1 MKVAKTLMI
10 VAILGLGTFA
20 SCTPE
25 NIEDGQTE
33 QQVERNRNRPAQNG

>member
-1 MKVAKTLMI
+1 MI

-33 QQVERNRNRPAQNG
+33 QQIVKPKVLQNG

>member
-33 QQVERNRNRPAQNG
+33 QQIKNPRPLNNG